1 MRLPRSPARATR
13 VVRWIAGAVLA
24 AGCGFANAQAFPSK
38 PIRVVFPF
46 PPGGGTDIIGRPVC
60 EEVSK
65 ILGQPIVI
73 ENRGGSN
80 GVIGADVVAKSAPD
94 GYTLLLHTMFSHLAN
109 ASLYPKLPYDTERDF
124 APISLIG
131 GVSLVLV
138 AHPSFPAKTIPEL
151 IALAKEKPGQLGYAS
166 FGNGSGA
173 HLGGE
178 LFKMMAGINLVHV
191 PYKGGGPAIAD
202 TIAGHVP
209 LHFAG
214 LATAAPHIKS
224 GKLRAIAMTSARRSG
239 FMPDIPTMDEQ
250 GIKGYEAVV
259 VFGVLAPAGTPRDVV
274 KTLEGAFVK
283 ALAMPELRQRLIG
296 QGNEPP
302 FGSTSEEMAAFIKT
316 DLAKWARVVKESGAK
331 VD

>member
-1 MRLPRSPARATR
+1 MKMHHIFVAAVGTVLFSVVTSAIAADYPAR
-13 VVRWIAGAVLA
+13 
-24 AGCGFANAQAFPSK
+24 
-38 PIRVVFPF
+38 PIRV
-46 PPGGGTDIIGRPVC
+46 
-60 EEVSK
+60 
-65 ILGQPIVI
+65 IVPQSA
-73 ENRGGSN
+73 GGSTDVAARVLTDKLTESLKRNIVVDNRPGAGSLN
-80 GVIGADVVAKSAPD
+80 GTETVAKSAPD

-224 GKLRAIAMTSARRSG
+224 GKLRAIAMTSVRRSG

>member
-1 MRLPRSPARATR
+1 MESTRSLRSG
-13 VVRWIAGAVLA
+13 VVRSGLGMLLA
-24 AGCGFANAQAFPSK
+24 AFTVVAQAQAFPSK
-38 PIRVVFPF
+38 PIRVIFPF

-94 GYTLLLHTMFSHLAN
+94 GYTLLIHTMFSHLAN

-124 APISLIG
+124 APVSLIG
-131 GVSLVLV
+131 AVSMVLV
-138 AHPSFPAKTIPEL
+138 SHPSFPAKTIAEL
-151 IALAKEKPGQLGYAS
+151 IALAKEKPGQLSYAS

-214 LATAAPHIKS
+214 IATAAPHIKS
-224 GKLRAIAMTSARRSG
+224 GKLNAIAMTSARRSG
-239 FMPDIPTMDEQ
+239 FMPNIPTMDEQ

-259 VFGVLAPAGTPRDVV
+259 VFGALAPAGTPREVV

-283 ALAMPELRQRLIG
+283 ALATPALRQRLID

-302 FGSTSEEMAAFIKT
+302 FGSTSEEMATFIKT
-316 DLAKWARVVKESGAK
+316 DLQKWAKVVKESGAK